1 MKIFL
6 CLALVAWSCTI
17 SVATY
22 RKLAAFNIQVFGQS
36 KIGKADVMSDL
47 VQILKRYD
55 ITLIQEIRDS
65 AQTAI
70 DVLLDQLNA
79 ETGNAYSK
87 VISGRLGR
95 SSSKE
100 QYCFFYKHSIFSVVK
115 DDTFTDS
122 SDIFEREPYSVKFRH
137 GSTGRQF
144 VLSGLHAKPD
154 DAVAEI
160 DAMVEVYE
168 DIKSTFST
176 SDVIMMGDF
185 NADCT
190 YVSSSDWANID
201 LRQDSRFYWP
211 LGDSVDTTVKSTHC
225 AYDRFVTAGSMTS
238 LSSSASVYYFDSRMN
253 LATSDP
259 ADISDHYPIE
269 ITVNL

>member
-1 MKIFL
+1 MKVFL
-6 CLALVAWSCTI
+6 SIAFVAWCCTI
-17 SVATY
+17 SAATN
-22 RKLAAFNIQVFGQS
+22 RKIAAFNIQIFGQS
-36 KIGKADVMSDL
+36 KSGKPDVMSDL

-95 SSSKE
+95 SSSKRN
-100 QYCFFYKHSIFSVVK
+100 SIV
-115 DDTFTDS
+115 S
-122 SDIFEREPYSVKFRH
+122 STR
-137 GSTGRQF
+137 STGRQF

-211 LGDSVDTTVKSTHC
+211 LGDSVDTTVKSTDC
-225 AYDRFVTAGSMTS
+225 AYDS
-238 LSSSASVYYFDSRMN
+238 
-253 LATSDP
+253 
-259 ADISDHYPIE
+259 
-269 ITVNL
+269 

>member
-6 CLALVAWSCTI
+6 SIAFVAWCCTI
-17 SVATY
+17 SAATN
-22 RKLAAFNIQVFGQS
+22 RKIAAFNIQIFGQS
-36 KIGKADVMSDL
+36 KSGKPDVMSDL

-95 SSSKE
+95 TSSKE
-100 QYCFFYKHSIFSVVK
+100 QYCFFYKHSLFSVIK
-115 DDTFTDS
+115 DDTFTDT
-122 SDIFEREPYSVKFRH
+122 SDIFEREPYSVEFRH
-137 GSTGRQF
+137 TSSGREF

-160 DAMVEVYE
+160 DAMVEVYD
-168 DIKSTFST
+168 DIKSTFSN

-185 NADCT
+185 NADCS

-201 LRQDSRFYWP
+201 LRHDSRFYWP

-238 LSSSASVYYFDSRMN
+238 LSSSPSVYKFDTAMN
-253 LATSDP
+253 LVTNDP
-259 ADISDHYPIE
+259 ADVSDHYPIE